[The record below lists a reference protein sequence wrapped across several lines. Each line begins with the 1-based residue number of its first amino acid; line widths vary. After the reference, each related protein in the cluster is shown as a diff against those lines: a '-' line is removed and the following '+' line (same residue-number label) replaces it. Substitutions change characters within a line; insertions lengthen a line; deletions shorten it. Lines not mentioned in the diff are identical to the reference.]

1 MIVDH
6 AGRLHQR
13 VANCRAHE
21 LESAPQQIAAHCVGF
36 LSPRRYVRHA
46 PPSILYRFAADKAPE
61 VSVEAFLLFQ
71 QREKRFCVRDRGCDL
86 QSVSYDSG
94 VAEQPLHFAR
104 AIAGDLFR
112 AESIE
117 RFPIVLSFL

>member
-6 AGRLHQR
+6 AGRLHQC

-21 LESAPQQIAAHCVGF
+21 LESSPQQIAAHRVG
-36 LSPRRYVRHA
+36 LGCARGHVGHA
-46 PPSILYRFAADKAPE
+46 TPTILDWLAADEAPE
-61 VSVEAFLLFQ
+61 VSVEAFHFFE